1 MPDTDLAFMPTAELR
16 TRIAAKQLSPV
27 EVTRLYLQ
35 RIEALDPQLNAYLT
49 ITGDVAL
56 KMARDAEQAVMDG

>member
-16 TRIAAKQLSPV
+16 TRIASKQLSPV

-49 ITGDVAL
+49 VVH
-56 KMARDAEQAVMDG
+56 EQARRGVWPMQ